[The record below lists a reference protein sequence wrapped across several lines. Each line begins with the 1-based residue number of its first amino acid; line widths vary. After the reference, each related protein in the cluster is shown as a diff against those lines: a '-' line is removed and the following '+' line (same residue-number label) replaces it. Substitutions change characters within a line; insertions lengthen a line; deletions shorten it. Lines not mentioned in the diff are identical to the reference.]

1 MNISE
6 DSTVL
11 SSWKDIA
18 RYLGK
23 GVRTVQR
30 WERHLGLPV
39 RRPIGASQKSA
50 VVLYRG
56 DVDAWLATRFSART
70 LLKDGE
76 QGNQS
81 SRSARSTL
89 KEGIRTARE
98 LRTANQKLT
107 EQIIA
112 SIRLLTERCDLLTTQ
127 GLQEPWRAGD
137 PLPWGLTA
145 VPDLLPSPQSASN
158 RAGSERIA

>member
-1 MNISE
+1 MNVSE

-39 RRPIGASQKSA
+39 RRPIGASQMIA

-56 DVDAWLATRFSART
+56 DGGGWRASRFSARA

-76 QGNQS
+76 EGTQS
-81 SRSARSTL
+81 SRSARSAL
-89 KEGIRTARE
+89 KEGIRPARE
-98 LRTANQKLT
+98 LRIANRKLT
-107 EQIIA
+107 EQI
-112 SIRLLTERCDLLTTQ
+112 
-127 GLQEPWRAGD
+127 
-137 PLPWGLTA
+137 
-145 VPDLLPSPQSASN
+145 
-158 RAGSERIA
+158 

>member
-1 MNISE
+1 MKVSE

-56 DVDAWLATRFSART
+56 DVDAWLATRFSARA
-70 LLKDGE
+70 LQNNEL
-76 QGNQS
+76 QASQS
-81 SRSARSTL
+81 ARSARTTL
-89 KEGIRTARE
+89 REGIRTARE
-98 LRTANQKLT
+98 LRSANQALT
-107 EQIIA
+107 EQIVA
-112 SIRLLTERCDLLTTQ
+112 SIRLLTERCDMLTTQ
-127 GLQEPWRAGD
+127 GLQEPWNVTELAVD
-137 PLPWGLTA
+137 SELFPAPLETSRTVA
-145 VPDLLPSPQSASN
+145 A
-158 RAGSERIA
+158 ERIA

>member
-1 MNISE
+1 MDVSK

-39 RRPIGASQKSA
+39 RRPVGTSQKSA

-56 DVDAWLATRFSART
+56 DVDAWLATRFSARA
-70 LLKDGE
+70 LQKSE
-76 QGNQS
+76 VQASQS
-81 SRSARSTL
+81 ARSARTTL
-89 KEGIRTARE
+89 REGIRTARE
-98 LRTANQKLT
+98 LRTANQVLT

-112 SIRLLTERCDLLTTQ
+112 SIRLLTERCDMLTTQ
-127 GLQEPWRAGD
+127 GLQEPWS
-137 PLPWGLTA
+137 LPELVAAELNGAPELLTA
-145 VPDLLPSPQSASN
+145 PLLASG
-158 RAGSERIA
+158 RVASKRIA

>member
-39 RRPIGASQKSA
+39 RRPTGASQKSA
-50 VVLYRG
+50 VLLYRG
-56 DVDAWLATRFSART
+56 DVDAWLATRFSARA
-70 LLKDGE
+70 LQNNEIDE
-76 QGNQS
+76 
-81 SRSARSTL
+81 SRSARTAL
-89 KEGIRTARE
+89 KEGIRTARA
-98 LRTANQKLT
+98 LRRANHVLA
-107 EQIIA
+107 EQIVA
-112 SIRLLTERCDLLTTQ
+112 STRLLTERCDLLTNQ
-127 GLQEPWRAGD
+127 GLQEPWK
-137 PLPWGLTA
+137 
-145 VPDLLPSPQSASN
+145 VPDLAAVNLNAAPLPACSRVA
-158 RAGSERIA
+158 SERIP